1 MNLTVQEREKLLMY
15 LAADMAQ
22 KRLARGVKLNYPE
35 AIALI
40 TGFVVEG
47 ARDGKTVRS
56 LMEEARFVLTA
67 EQVMDGV
74 AALLSEVQV
83 EATFPDGT
91 KLVTVHDP
99 IQGYSE
105 EAASGE
111 ASIPGE
117 YEFAD
122 DPIVLL
128 EHRQRITRSITN
140 NGSRPI
146 QVGSHFHFY
155 EANSALAFDR
165 EGTQGYRLDIP
176 SGLSVRIEPG
186 ETQEVRL
193 VEIGGTKEIYGFA
206 GMTNG
211 RIQS

>member
-35 AIALI
+35 AVALI

-47 ARDGKTVRS
+47 ARDGKTVRA
-56 LMEEARFVLTA
+56 LMEEARHILTA

-74 AALLSEVQV
+74 SELLSEVQV

-99 IQGYSE
+99 IEGST
-105 EAASGE
+105 AT
-111 ASIPGE
+111 IMPGA

-122 DPIVLL
+122 EPIVLL
-128 EHRQRITRSITN
+128 PGRSRINRTVTN
-140 NGSRPI
+140 SGSRPI
-146 QVGSHFHFY
+146 QIGSHFHFY
-155 EANSALAFDR
+155 ECNAALTFER

-176 SGLSVRIEPG
+176 SGLSVRIEPN
-186 ETQEVRL
+186 ETQTIEL
-193 VEIGGTKEIYGFA
+193 VEIGGSKEIHGFA
-206 GMTNG
+206 GKING
-211 RIQS
+211 RAKS